1 MNGQSVEAQA
11 FTRRW
16 AKARQGA
23 MPLPAWLA
31 VCTLIAAMFVF
42 PLVMVALTVLKTPQ
56 EASASPPTYFP
67 HQLSL
72 QNFENL
78 SRTGAGLLT
87 YIGNS
92 AGVALGTT
100 LATVVLSTLAGYGF
114 GRFAFAGRTVLFI
127 AVLATMMIPFQA
139 ILTPLYVVLFHLG
152 LLDTR
157 FGVMLVYT
165 TFQMPFSVFLMRN
178 AFMQVPREL
187 EEAAVVD
194 GSRTLRTL
202 FNVMIPLVAPGIA
215 TVALFAFFTSWNEFL
230 AALILLSSNSKYTL
244 PVLLQNLITQKFGA
258 LDWGMLEVGV
268 LVTVVPCILVF
279 LILQRYYVQGLLSG
293 AVK

>member
-1 MNGQSVEAQA
+1 MKTSPNV
-11 FTRRW
+11 
-16 AKARQGA
+16 
-23 MPLPAWLA
+23 MPLPAWAA
-31 VCTLIAAMFVF
+31 VCTLIASLFIF
-42 PLVMVALTVLKTPQ
+42 PLIMVALTVLKTPQ
-56 EASASPPTYFP
+56 EASASPPTYLP
-67 HQLSL
+67 HQLSV
-72 QNFENL
+72 QNFEDL
-78 SRTGAGLLT
+78 ARTGSGLLA

-100 LATVVLSTLAGYGF
+100 LATVALSTLAGYGF
-114 GRFAFAGRTVLFI
+114 GRFDFSGRTVLFVAI
-127 AVLATMMIPFQA
+127 LATMMIPFQA

-187 EEAAVVD
+187 EEAALMD
-194 GSRTLRTL
+194 GAGSLRAL
-202 FNVMIPLVAPGIA
+202 FHVMFPLVTPGIA
-215 TVALFAFFTSWNEFL
+215 TVALFAFFSSWNEFL

-293 AVK
+293 AIK